1 MVGDSILAM
10 APIVGTMPKELAAG
24 MYQIESAGYHG
35 AAGLTIL
42 KTAAMGAKSE
52 NASMSVVTDAL
63 TSALNS
69 YSLGA
74 DHSTEVMN
82 TLIATTANGKMHL
95 QDLAGALGTVLPIAA
110 TANVSLQ
117 EVGAAMA
124 TMTMQGTHADE
135 AATYLRQLLVAL
147 QAPAKKGADALKE
160 IGLSASQ
167 VAMDMRKTP
176 DGLIKTLAEI
186 TQHLDTKFPN
196 SSRVAQEEFKKVQQ
210 MMAMFELT
218 GSHIQSLRA
227 NFDAITGTV
236 TQSKDA
242 VMGWADV
249 QGNFNFK
256 LDQAKAAVEAVFIAI
271 GTKLLPILGQIVQ
284 AITPILVSFSNWI
297 DWMTQGNNAINWLND
312 NLQIILPVL
321 AGVAAVIL
329 YVLVPAVWSLAAG
342 VIAATWPL
350 LAIAAAVAAVAA
362 ILVYAYQHWQAFRDV
377 VDSIIPALQSLWSW
391 IQSYVIPAL
400 VSMWGWIQSNIVPVL
415 ASMWSWIANS
425 LVPALSSAWNWIENY
440 VVSALQNMWSWIQ
453 NSLIPAL
460 SGMWNW
466 VQAHVVPAL
475 QGLWNIIQQVITTLQ
490 GWYNWVMNVIDSIRQ
505 WIDKNDLL
513 HKAIG
518 AVKDILGKIN
528 DFINNQIKPTFDDIK
543 NKINNELIPAF
554 NGIVDAVAP
563 LVNIYLTSLKQDF
576 DKIAQAMQNLNPYFD
591 TLKKDFQELQK
602 DIQPLLP
609 LLASRCPCKYRKGRC
624 NVRNWCYSGI

>member
-1 MVGDSILAM
+1 
-10 APIVGTMPKELAAG
+10 
-24 MYQIESAGYHG
+24 
-35 AAGLTIL
+35 
-42 KTAAMGAKSE
+42 
-52 NASMSVVTDAL
+52 
-63 TSALNS
+63 
-69 YSLGA
+69 
-74 DHSTEVMN
+74 
-82 TLIATTANGKMHL
+82 
-95 QDLAGALGTVLPIAA
+95 
-110 TANVSLQ
+110 
-117 EVGAAMA
+117 
-124 TMTMQGTHADE
+124 
-135 AATYLRQLLVAL
+135 
-147 QAPAKKGADALKE
+147 
-160 IGLSASQ
+160 
-167 VAMDMRKTP
+167 
-176 DGLIKTLAEI
+176 
-186 TQHLDTKFPN
+186 
-196 SSRVAQEEFKKVQQ
+196 
-210 MMAMFELT
+210 MFELT

-609 LLASRCPCKYRKGRC
+609 LLQIFASYCGLCLFLLPL
-624 NVRNWCYSGI
+624 